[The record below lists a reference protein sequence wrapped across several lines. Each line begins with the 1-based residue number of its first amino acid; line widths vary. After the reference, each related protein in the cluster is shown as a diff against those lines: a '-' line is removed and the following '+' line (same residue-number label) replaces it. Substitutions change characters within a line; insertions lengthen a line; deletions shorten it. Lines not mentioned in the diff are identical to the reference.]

1 MRFKE
6 QISAAFADPARSRF
20 GLHTFLC
27 SIVGVKAAKCLKYF
41 SLWNH
46 FNIKISPTVLVTN

>member
-6 QISAAFADPARSRF
+6 QISAAFADLARSRY

-27 SIVGVKAAKCLKYF
+27 SIVGVKAAKWLNYF
-41 SLWNH
+41 ASQNYL
-46 FNIKISPTVLVTN
+46 NIKISPTVLVTN